1 MSPAELKT
9 AWTAKW
15 QKMLDDH
22 DHRMAHPEAYRVLCH
37 WETRDMLAEGVI
49 DQAEK
54 MEMDEL
60 ANAAYWH
67 AVEELVT
74 GDVGYLYGGHYRV
87 MRSDGS
93 CVGQIIANTYYSAEG
108 PGADGFDGKVFFDG
122 AGARLEFRHGGKP
135 WPLDGLVLNSARGE
149 AYDLVQ
155 FAQNINGA
163 VYPSIGDPDCYRAL
177 VDRAQVALEN
187 HDFDTYRKARLLI
200 LSAHFV
206 KCGACLDNFKLR
218 EGCHAC
224 IGCGFLPRYS
234 GQPSSSA

>member
-1 MSPAELKT
+1 
-9 AWTAKW
+9 
-15 QKMLDDH
+15 
-22 DHRMAHPEAYRVLCH
+22 
-37 WETRDMLAEGVI
+37 MLADGVI
-49 DQAEK
+49 DQTEK

-74 GDVGYLYGGHYRV
+74 ADVDYLHGGHYQV

-93 CVGQIIANTYYSAEG
+93 CVGQIIANTYYSAAG
-108 PGADGFDGKVFFDG
+108 PGYSGYDGKVFFDG
-122 AGARLEFRHGGKP
+122 PGARLEFNNSNEP
-135 WPLDGLVLNSARGE
+135 WPLNGTVLTSTNGE

-155 FAQNINGA
+155 FAQTINGV
-163 VYPSIGDPDCYRAL
+163 VYSSIGDPDCYRAL

-206 KCGACLDNFKLR
+206 KCSTCLDSFRLR
-218 EGCHAC
+218 DECETCEGL
-224 IGCGFLPRYS
+224 GFLQRYPA
-234 GQPSSSA
+234 QASSSA

>member
-15 QKMLDDH
+15 KEMLDDH
-22 DHRMAHPEAYRVLCH
+22 DHRMANPEVYRVMCQ

-54 MEMDEL
+54 MEMDDL

-74 GDVGYLYGGHYRV
+74 ADIGYLYGGHYQV
-87 MRSDGS
+87 VRSGAS
-93 CVGQIIANTYYSAEG
+93 PIGRIISNTYYSAAG
-108 PGADGFDGKVFFDG
+108 PGYSGYDGKVFFD
-122 AGARLEFRHGGKP
+122 APGARLEFSNSTKP
-135 WPLDGLVLNSARGE
+135 WRLNGLVLTSTNGE
-149 AYDLVQ
+149 TYDLVQ
-155 FAQNINGA
+155 FAQTINGV

-187 HDFDTYRKARLLI
+187 RDFETYRKARLLI

-206 KCGACLDNFKLR
+206 KCCTCLDTFRLR
-218 EGCHAC
+218 DECETCEGL
-224 IGCGFLPRYS
+224 GFLQRYPA
-234 GQPSSSA
+234 QSS